1 MEMTVESTT
10 EHRLEIPGGL
20 TPDLVETLCLLEDAP
35 PGVAEAT
42 IALLPYGSRS
52 NLAAHGIVGR
62 ISADRGAATAI
73 EITEYGWSVIA
84 ACAQRAEGCG
94 DTDDHPAVAS
104 DGRSAL
110 VARWRSKA
118 EAADREL
125 SRMKAQALERVED
138 LRSGPHAS
146 H

>member
-1 MEMTVESTT
+1 MTVESTT

-62 ISADRGAATAI
+62 ISSDKGAATDI
-73 EITEYGWSVIA
+73 EITSYGWQVIA
-84 ACAQRAEGCG
+84 ACARRVEGCG
-94 DTDDHPAVAS
+94 DTDDHPAVATK
-104 DGRSAL
+104 GGSAL
-110 VARWRSKA
+110 LARWRTKA

-125 SRMKAQALERVED
+125 SRMKAHAIER
-138 LRSGPHAS
+138 
-146 H
+146 